1 MRVRATDPL
10 GGWAAVCGGV
20 HGACVEMS
28 WASGSYSEAFLPVAQ
43 TTPSS
48 DTTAT
53 DGLADPL
60 SSLGLEKRV
69 SQGPWIEGATSP
81 HTGGE
86 AAGGSRSA
94 GAGEWVGRREG
105 ERERKR
111 GRKEVRPGRCHCRG
125 RGRTGIRERDCS
137 GAWWGRGLQCHT
149 FGGQVCKSQAGAAT
163 CLRLPGT
170 TQGAGAEAK
179 GRGLQNHPRSGTRTG

>member
-1 MRVRATDPL
+1 MMRVRATDPL
-10 GGWAAVCGGV
+10 GGGAAVCGGV
-20 HGACVEMS
+20 QGACVEMS
-28 WASGSYSEAFLPVAQ
+28 WASGSYSEAFLPVSQ
-43 TTPSS
+43 TIPSS

-69 SQGPWIEGATSP
+69 SQGPGIEGATSP

-105 ERERKR
+105 EREEEREEGGEAGKMPL
-111 GRKEVRPGRCHCRG
+111 PGAG
-125 RGRTGIRERDCS
+125 PDRDP
-137 GAWWGRGLQCHT
+137 GEGLQRHLV
-149 FGGQVCKSQAGAAT
+149 GAGAAVSHIW
-163 CLRLPGT
+163 G
-170 TQGAGAEAK
+170 
-179 GRGLQNHPRSGTRTG
+179 SGV